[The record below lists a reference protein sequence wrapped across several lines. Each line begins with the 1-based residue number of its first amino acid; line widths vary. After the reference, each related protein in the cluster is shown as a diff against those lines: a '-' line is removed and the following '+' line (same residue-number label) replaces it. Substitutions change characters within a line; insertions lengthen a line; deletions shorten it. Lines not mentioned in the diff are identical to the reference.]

1 MTMLLLCI
9 LTCLAGGMTIKLA
22 AEALKEKRYFL
33 FGFDVM
39 MTIFDIVLV
48 AVFIIHEFIL

>member
-22 AEALKEKRYFL
+22 AEALARKRYFL

-39 MTIFDIVLV
+39 MTIVDIVLIV
-48 AVFIIHEFIL
+48 VYIIYEFIL

>member
-1 MTMLLLCI
+1 MMLLLCI

-22 AEALKEKRYFL
+22 ADALKNRRYFL

-39 MTIFDIVLV
+39 LTIVDIMLI
-48 AVFIIHEFIL
+48 AVFIIYEFIL

>member
-1 MTMLLLCI
+1 MMLLLCI
-9 LTCLAGGMTIKLA
+9 LTCLAGGVTIKLA

-39 MTIFDIVLV
+39 LTIVDIVLV
-48 AVFIIHEFIL
+48 TVFIIHEFIL

>member
-1 MTMLLLCI
+1 MLVLCI

-22 AEALKEKRYFL
+22 AEALARKRYFL

-39 MTIFDIVLV
+39 MTIIDIILI